1 MKPTINSTTTAVV
14 TVSVRVQC
22 GSWGPDCTMEQVLRQ
37 ASEEAAGRV
46 RRLIQGDTR
55 VQLLSIDAADVA
67 TKVERR

>member
-1 MKPTINSTTTAVV
+1 
-14 TVSVRVQC
+14 
-22 GSWGPDCTMEQVLRQ
+22 MEQVLRQ